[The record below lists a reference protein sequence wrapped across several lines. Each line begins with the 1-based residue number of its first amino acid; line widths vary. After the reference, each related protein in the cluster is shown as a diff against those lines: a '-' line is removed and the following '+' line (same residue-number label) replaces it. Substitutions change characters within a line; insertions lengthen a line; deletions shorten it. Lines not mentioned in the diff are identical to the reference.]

1 MRERVHYIDVCKGM
15 MILMVIWQHAPVF
28 AEWAGIESGEL
39 WIVGGQPH
47 GCSLASICKHSS
59 CSTAILPTSEN
70 PLRVFCVGASSL

>member
-39 WIVGGQPH
+39 WIVGG
-47 GCSLASICKHSS
+47 GNLMVVLWLLYASI
-59 CSTAILPTSEN
+59 LPAQRLYFQLQKT
-70 PLRVFCVGASSL
+70 L